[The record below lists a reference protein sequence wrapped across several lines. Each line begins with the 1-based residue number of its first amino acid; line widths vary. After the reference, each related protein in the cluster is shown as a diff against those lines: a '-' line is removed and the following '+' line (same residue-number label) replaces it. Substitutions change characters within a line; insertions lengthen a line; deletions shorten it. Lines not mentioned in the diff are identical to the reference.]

1 MSFLWNRIPV
11 KTRFYVTIVTG
22 IILMAMVITLIT
34 VGMTRRNMYR
44 SLERNLTTEVQT
56 IVRMFERE
64 RALKLDKVYRDLK
77 VAHELFYRDS
87 LEISPEESVIPVTNQ
102 VTHAIHQAKL
112 QKWSLDGQELF
123 QNDAFI
129 DRVHLLTDATVTLFQ
144 KIDSGFVRIATN
156 VLQSDGTRAV
166 GTYIPLDSSVADT
179 IRNQRIYFGRSF
191 VVHDWYI
198 TAYEPIIAHGEV
210 IGMLYVGDKEKDLDK
225 LRDILLSLKI
235 GKSGF
240 PFVMDEQ
247 GNYIIHPSL
256 QGEKCSNKEWFDRIT
271 RLKEGLIVDRDN
283 PDRSKYMTAFD
294 YYEDFKF
301 YVGASLPVKE
311 ETAQVLNKIILN
323 SLILSFTII
332 IAFSIFV
339 YYLTIEN
346 VKKFLAKLDTSQAQL
361 DSTRS
366 ALAQSEQHFKT
377 LFNNSSD
384 DIFVIDMEG
393 NFLEVNQVAC
403 DNLGY
408 CPAEFKE
415 MNFRDIKTPK
425 YLDKVE
431 RNLETI
437 RMLGRYRYESENVAK
452 NGKVIPVE
460 MKSRIIEY
468 RGEKAIL
475 TIARDISERK
485 EIEEKILRAIVQ
497 TEERER
503 KRFAADLHDG
513 LAPILS
519 TIKLYT
525 DILKK
530 ANFKKIS
537 NEEAI
542 GNVEELVDMAIKST
556 REISNNIRPSLLQDF
571 GLAAAIHEFTS
582 YIRAT
587 NAVEIEVNTQQ
598 YTIDHRGLE
607 ETILYQSV
615 QELINNTLKHS
626 RADHIKID
634 LKSFDNQIILYYRD
648 NGIGFDLNAELKRNA
663 GYGLNNI
670 INKMKTI
677 KGSCDINSEPGKGMF
692 LIASVRIPDN
702 NR

>member
-1 MSFLWNRIPV
+1 MSLLSRIPV
-11 KTRFYVTIVTG
+11 KTRFYVPIVTG
-22 IILMAMVITLIT
+22 IVLMAMVITIIT
-34 VGMTRRNMYR
+34 IEMTRRNMYR
-44 SLERNLTTEVQT
+44 SLERNLSTEVQT
-56 IVRMFERE
+56 IVKMFERE
-64 RALKLDKVYRDLK
+64 RALKLDKVHRDLK

-87 LEISPEESVIPVTNQ
+87 LEISPEEFVIPVTNQ
-102 VTHAIHQAKL
+102 VTHAIHPARL
-112 QKWSLDGQELF
+112 QKWSLGGQELF

-166 GTYIPLDSSVADT
+166 GTYIPLHSSVADT
-179 IRNQRIYFGRSF
+179 IGSHRIYFGRAF
-191 VVHDWYI
+191 VVNDWYI
-198 TAYEPIIAHGEV
+198 TAYEPIIANGEV
-210 IGMLYVGDKEKDLDK
+210 IGMLYVGDKEKELDK
-225 LRDILLSLKI
+225 LRGILLSLKI

-240 PFVMDEQ
+240 PFVMDDQ
-247 GNYIIHPSL
+247 GTFIIHPTL
-256 QGEKCSNKEWFDRIT
+256 QGEKCPDMELFDRIT
-271 RLKEGLIVDRDN
+271 RLKKGLVVDRND
-283 PDRSKYMTAFD
+283 PEGSKYMIAFD

-301 YVGASLPVKE
+301 YVGATVPVRE
-311 ETAQVLNKIILN
+311 ETAQVLNKIVLN
-323 SLILSFTII
+323 SLIISFIII

-346 VKKFLAKLDTSQAQL
+346 VRKFLGRLEISQAQL
-361 DSTRS
+361 DSTKS

-384 DIFVIDMEG
+384 DIFVIDLEG

-408 CPAEFKE
+408 SQSEFKG
-415 MNFRDIKTPK
+415 MNFKDIKTPK
-425 YLDKVE
+425 FLDKVE

-437 RMLGRYRYESENVAK
+437 RMLGRYRYESENVSK

-468 RGEKAIL
+468 RGKKAIL

-530 ANFKKIS
+530 GNFRKIS
-537 NEEAI
+537 NDEAI

-582 YIRAT
+582 YIKAT
-587 NAVEIEVNTQQ
+587 NAVQIEVNTHQ

-648 NGIGFDLNAELKRNA
+648 NGIGFDLNAELKKNS
-663 GYGLNNI
+663 GYGLSNI

-692 LIASVRIPDN
+692 LIASVRIPEN
-702 NR
+702 IT